1 MGQGPRDAR
10 RRGVSRMNLAGTG
23 LDLPAELRARLRD
36 LRLRTPLQAPI
47 GPLGRQQSRSR
58 GQGLEF
64 AQYRGYVAGD
74 APRQVDWKLFARSDR
89 LFVRESERDAP
100 LSVYLVLDCSPSMAQ
115 DDLANPGWTR
125 LHAARRLAACAL
137 ELALREDEL
146 FGLLAFEARAPLWAA
161 ANGGRGQRDRLLSA
175 LAGLA
180 PTQAWPQAR
189 ALDAFAARMPAG
201 ALVLVL
207 SDGFDGAAAEFAV
220 RLAAAQR
227 SVAIIR
233 ILTAEERDF
242 PLRGA
247 QHLVDPESSA
257 VREVDG
263 EAVRAGFLQRFGD
276 ARAEFI
282 AGLQQRG
289 VACVEHWLDQP
300 EDLALR
306 ALFGRGGR
314 IEGRSA

>member
-1 MGQGPRDAR
+1 M
-10 RRGVSRMNLAGTG
+10 SLAGTG

-36 LRLRTPLQAPI
+36 LRLRTPLRAPI
-47 GPLGRQQSRSR
+47 GPLGRQQSPSR

-100 LSVYLVLDCSPSMAQ
+100 LNIHLVLDCSPSMAQ
-115 DDLANPGWTR
+115 DDLAHPGWTR
-125 LHAARRLAACAL
+125 LHAARRLAACVL

-146 FGLLAFEARAPLWAA
+146 FGLFAFDPHAPVWAA
-161 ANGGRGQRDRLLSA
+161 SNGGRGQRDRLLAAMANLTPSA
-175 LAGLA
+175 
-180 PTQAWPQAR
+180 AWPGPAV
-189 ALDAFAARMPAG
+189 LDGFAARIPPG

-207 SDGFDGAAAEFAV
+207 SDGFDRAAIEFAQ

-227 SVAIIR
+227 SVAFLR
-233 ILTAEERDF
+233 VLTAEERDF

-247 QHLVDPESSA
+247 LHLVDPESDA

-263 EAVRAGFLQRFGD
+263 EAVRSGFLQRFGA
-276 ARAEFI
+276 ARAGFI
-282 AGLQQRG
+282 ARLQRQG
-289 VACVEHWLDQP
+289 VACVEHWLDHS
-300 EDLALR
+300 EDTALR
-306 ALFGRGGR
+306 ALFGRGRHFALGGG
-314 IEGRSA
+314 EA

>member
-1 MGQGPRDAR
+1 M
-10 RRGVSRMNLAGTG
+10 SLAGSG
-23 LDLPAELRARLRD
+23 LDLPPELRARLRD
-36 LRLRTPLQAPI
+36 LRLRTPLQAPL

-74 APRQVDWKLFARSDR
+74 SPRQVDWKLFARSDR

-125 LHAARRLAACAL
+125 LHAARRLAACVL
-137 ELALREDEL
+137 DVALREDEL

-180 PTQAWPQAR
+180 PTQAWPEAR
-189 ALDAFAARMPAG
+189 ALDAFAARMPPG
-201 ALVLVL
+201 ALILVL
-207 SDGFDGAAAEFAV
+207 SDGFDSAAPEFAA

-227 SVAIIR
+227 SVVFLR
-233 ILTAEERDF
+233 ILSAEEREF

-247 QHLVDPESSA
+247 LHLVDPESSA
-257 VREVDG
+257 VREVDA
-263 EAVRAGFLQRFGD
+263 EAVRAGFLQRFGA
-276 ARAEFI
+276 ARTAFI
-282 AGLQQRG
+282 ANLQQRG
-289 VACVEHWLDQP
+289 VACVEHWLDRS
-300 EDLALR
+300 EDVALR

-314 IEGRSA
+314 IDMGGAT

>member
-1 MGQGPRDAR
+1 
-10 RRGVSRMNLAGTG
+10 MNLAGSG
-23 LDLPAELRARLRD
+23 LDLPPELRARLRD
-36 LRLRTPLQAPI
+36 LRLRTPLLAPI
-47 GPLGRQQSRSR
+47 GALGRQQSRSR

-74 APRQVDWKLFARSDR
+74 SPRQVDWKLFARSDR

-125 LHAARRLAACAL
+125 LHAARRLAACML

-146 FGLLAFEARAPLWAA
+146 FGLLAFETRAPLWAA

-180 PTQAWPQAR
+180 PTQAWPEAR
-189 ALDAFAARMPAG
+189 ALDAFAARMPPG

-207 SDGFDGAAAEFAV
+207 SDGFDSAAPEFAA

-227 SVAIIR
+227 SVAFLR
-233 ILTAEERDF
+233 ILTAEEREF
-242 PLRGA
+242 PLQGA
-247 QHLVDPESSA
+247 LHLVDPESSA
-257 VREVDG
+257 LREVDG
-263 EAVRAGFLQRFGD
+263 AAVRAGFLQRFGA
-276 ARAEFI
+276 ARSEFI
-282 AGLQQRG
+282 ANLQQRG
-289 VACVEHWLDQP
+289 VACVEHWLDRS
-300 EDLALR
+300 EDVALR

-314 IEGRSA
+314 IDSGGRA

>member
-1 MGQGPRDAR
+1 
-10 RRGVSRMNLAGTG
+10 MNLAGSG
-23 LDLPAELRARLRD
+23 LDLPPELRARLRD
-36 LRLRTPLQAPI
+36 LRLRTPLQAPL

-115 DDLANPGWTR
+115 DDLARPGWTR
-125 LHAARRLAACAL
+125 LHAARRLAACVL

-180 PTQAWPQAR
+180 PTQAWPEAR
-189 ALDAFAARMPAG
+189 SLDAFAARMPPG

-207 SDGFDGAAAEFAV
+207 SDGFDSAASEFAA

-227 SVAIIR
+227 SVAFIR
-233 ILTAEERDF
+233 ILTAEEREF

-247 QHLVDPESSA
+247 LHLVDPESSA
-257 VREVDG
+257 VREVDA
-263 EAVRAGFLQRFGD
+263 EAVRAGFLQRFGA
-276 ARAEFI
+276 ARSEFI
-282 AGLQQRG
+282 VNLQQRG
-289 VACVEHWLDQP
+289 VACVEHWLDHS
-300 EDLALR
+300 EDVALR

-314 IEGRSA
+314 IDLGRAT